1 MDENKT
7 YGTRLARLW
16 KLFLSTLYISSFTFG
31 GGFVIV
37 TFMKKKFV
45 DELHWIDEQEMLD
58 MTALAQSSPG
68 AIAVNAAILVGWQ
81 VEGLIGMIVAVLGT
95 IIPPMVILS
104 VISVFYNAFATNR
117 YIALLLK
124 GMQAGVAAVILD
136 VVFDLG
142 GKVLKTRSWVYIVL
156 MVAAFVANTVFDVNV
171 VVIILAAAAFGVVR
185 TLNQW
190 KKKRCT
196 MIYLQLFLSFLQVGM
211 FSVGGGYAAMPLIQS
226 QVVEQH
232 GWLTMQE
239 FTDLITIAEMTPG
252 PIAVNSAT
260 FVGLRIAQV
269 PGAIIATLGCITP
282 ALFFVSLLSYIYRKY
297 KDISL
302 LQSVLACL
310 RPVIVA
316 LIFGAGLSILSMVVF
331 GESAKTLANV
341 DWIGIGSFASAF
353 FVLRKLKL
361 ESHPDHV
368 PVRRGRAWTSH
379 FARI

>member
-1 MDENKT
+1 M
-7 YGTRLARLW
+7 
-16 KLFLSTLYISSFTFG
+16 STLYISSFTFG

-171 VVIILAAAAFGVVR
+171 VVVILAAAVFGVV
-185 TLNQW
+185 LALVQW
-190 KKKRCT
+190 KKVVQNDLLT
-196 MIYLQLFLSFLQVGM
+196 AFSQLLQVGM

-353 FVLRKLKL
+353 LCYG
-361 ESHPDHV
+361 SSSGIP
-368 PVRRGRAWTSH
+368 S
-379 FARI
+379 